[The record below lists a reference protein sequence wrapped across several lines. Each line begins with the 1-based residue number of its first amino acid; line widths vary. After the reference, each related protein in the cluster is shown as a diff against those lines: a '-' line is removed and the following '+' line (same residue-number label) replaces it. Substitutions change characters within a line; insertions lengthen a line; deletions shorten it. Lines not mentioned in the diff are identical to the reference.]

1 VQLNIKDI
9 IDIKGNSLLH
19 HAAIN
24 NNACVFSEIVTA
36 FKR

>member
-1 VQLNIKDI
+1 MILKEI

-24 NNACVFSEIVTA
+24 NNACA
-36 FKR
+36 FQDIINAFQK